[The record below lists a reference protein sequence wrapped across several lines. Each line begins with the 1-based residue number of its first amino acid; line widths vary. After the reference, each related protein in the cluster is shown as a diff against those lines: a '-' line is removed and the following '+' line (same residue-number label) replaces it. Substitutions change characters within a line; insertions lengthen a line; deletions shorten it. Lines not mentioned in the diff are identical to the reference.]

1 MDLFER
7 WENSFL
13 VFLALF
19 ASLFSRS
26 EPREQMRKYV
36 RGLLGAAAR
45 KNGWQLAEQAGD
57 AVPDRMQRLNYRA
70 AWDADQARD
79 ILRDYTREQLGD
91 PEGVGI
97 LDETGFVKKGTCS
110 VGVKRQ
116 YSGTAGRT
124 ENCQIGVFLAYAT
137 PNGQTLL
144 DRRLYLPEDWCA
156 DQERRKKANVP
167 KEVAFQTKPALGLGM
182 LHAAWAAEVPM
193 RWVTGDAIYGDSPTL
208 RRGIDEAGRWYVLG
222 VTSTTPVWVTR
233 PAVAIP
239 PWSGKGRRAVKP
251 QVADAAPDWMTVA
264 SAIATLPASSWHR
277 ITLKEGEKGAIT
289 YGWARMRVVERVEG
303 LPGRSLWVLARRSV
317 TDPTDIKYFLSNA
330 PTSIT
335 LPTLARVASI
345 RFAVEQCFEEAK
357 GENGLDEY
365 EVRLWQSW
373 YRHVTLAMMAHA
385 WLTVQRARDA
395 TWVPDEVA
403 SAARQKRGPGSV
415 SAVDSARSA
424 PVTGNRSVAA

>member
-13 VFLALF
+13 LFLALF
-19 ASLFSRS
+19 AGLFDRS

-36 RGLLGAAAR
+36 RGLLGSAAR
-45 KNGWQLAEQAGD
+45 KNCWQLAEQAGD

-70 AWDADQARD
+70 DWDADQARD
-79 ILRDYTREQLGD
+79 ILRAYSSEQLGD
-91 PEGVGI
+91 PEGDGI
-97 LDETGFVKKGTCS
+97 LDETGFLKKGTCS

-137 PNGQTLL
+137 SKGQTLL
-144 DRRLYLPEDWCA
+144 DRRLYLPEEWSA
-156 DQERRKKANVP
+156 DQERRKKAKVP
-167 KEVAFQTKPALGLGM
+167 KEIVFKTKPELGLEM
-182 LHAAWAAEVPM
+182 LQAAWEAGVPM
-193 RWVTGDAIYGDSPTL
+193 KWVIGDSIYGDSPTL

-233 PAVAIP
+233 PAVVVP
-239 PWSGKGRRAVKP
+239 LWSGKGRPAVKP
-251 QVADAAPDWMTVA
+251 RVEDSAPEWMTVA

-277 ITLKEGEKGAIT
+277 VTVKDGEKGPIT
-289 YGWARMRVVERVEG
+289 YLWGRVRVVERVEG
-303 LPGRSLWVLARRSV
+303 LPGRGLWVLARRSL
-317 TDPTDIKYFLSNA
+317 TDPTDLKYFLSNA

-335 LPTLARVASI
+335 LPTLARKAAT

-365 EVRLWQSW
+365 QVRLWHSW
-373 YRHVTLAMMAHA
+373 YRHITLTMMAHA
-385 WLTVQRARDA
+385 WLTVQRAQDA
-395 TWVPDEVA
+395 NWVPDEVA
-403 SAARQKRGPGSV
+403 SMAEQKGGRGSV
-415 SAVDSARSA
+415 SAFDGARSA
-424 PVTGNRSVAA
+424 ALIGDRFVAA